1 MKLMKM
7 FAIGAVALMAVSC
20 VSKKE
25 YDALNLNYKQAI
37 ENVAERQREIQ
48 DLKAQNSAL
57 LSENNLLQ
65 ILTNWWEK
73 LMLLMLTSSSLF
85 LQMRRMTA

>member
-57 LSENNLLQ
+57 LSENNLLKSHFCV
-65 ILTNWWEK
+65 THFAK
-73 LMLLMLTSSSLF
+73 V
-85 LQMRRMTA
+85 